1 LKKGRRKFAEP
12 IAGLLIFQAVS
23 GMLAPNV
30 KGAEFDESK
39 LPAAAPDK
47 IEFARDIKPIF
58 EKSCLRCHGPE
69 KPKSGFRLDNRVAAL
84 KGGDDGVDI
93 LLGNSA
99 KSPLV
104 NYVAR
109 LVPDMEM
116 PPEGRG
122 EPLTTNQIAVLRAWI
137 DQGAAWDNDIPTKLF
152 DLTLAPTLGYTFTS
166 GDKHKFREHYW
177 RQDGIDGGLE
187 RSELFQ
193 QIDPETTLTVA
204 GQSRLND
211 YAVSLELRRNELGF
225 IRSGWEQHRKYYD
238 GFGGY
243 EGGSTPHLPPAI
255 DEDLH
260 LDYGRAWIDFGLTLP
275 HWPQLVLGYEY
286 DYKHGTEAITSWQSD
301 QVPGDSRNIAPAT
314 KHLQEGTHIIKF
326 DFDAELKGIAIE
338 DRFRGEFYNLN
349 SHYTNLAS
357 RNNFSQ
363 NVSSRDSYFEGANSI
378 RLEKKFT
385 SWWYGSG
392 GYFYSKLNANDSFSD
407 ITAANNIAYIASV
420 PRIDLERESH
430 VFNLNSL
437 FGPFSGLTLSA
448 GVQGEWTRQTGVGS
462 GNLNGITYQPTR
474 DFPIHP
480 ATLASDY
487 DKNTISES
495 LGLRYTKIPFTTLF
509 ADGRFQQEKIAQTDS
524 DIQPAPALSF
534 AEDTT
539 YTSRLYDARAGLST
553 SPWQS
558 VSFSAHY
565 RRYEDDSRYKT
576 NEVAQPVGGYPGFI
590 SWRDLLTDEAEA
602 KLSLRPVTWL
612 KTMFTYQFV
621 TTDYKQDTRTAF
633 TLVPPATYSPGG
645 FLLAGKYNSHI
656 YSVGATITP
665 FQRLVLCG
673 TFSYQDSKTA
683 TDSSGLIPPYK
694 GDVYSA
700 LLSGTYILDQTTDL
714 ALSYSFSR
722 GDYWDD
728 RTITPTTPL
737 PLGIKYQQHALQAA
751 LIRRISK
758 HLTTRLQYGFYYYD
772 EPSLAGADN
781 YRAHTVLATLV
792 YHFH

>member
-1 LKKGRRKFAEP
+1 LECGAR
-12 IAGLLIFQAVS
+12 LLFVSALSAVS
-23 GMLAPNV
+23 TRQLM
-30 KGAEFDESK
+30 GAELDESK
-39 LPAAAPDK
+39 LPAAAADK
-47 IEFARDIKPIF
+47 IEFARDVKPIF

-69 KPKSGFRLDNRVAAL
+69 RPRSGFRLDNRTAAL
-84 KGGDDGVDI
+84 KGGNDGVDI
-93 LLGNSA
+93 LPGNSA
-99 KSPLV
+99 KSLLIH
-104 NYVAR
+104 YVAR

-116 PPEGRG
+116 PPEGKG
-122 EPLTTNQIAVLRAWI
+122 EPLTTNQVAVLRAWI
-137 DQGAAWDNDIPTKLF
+137 DQGAAWDNMMPTNLF
-152 DLTLAPTLGYTFTS
+152 DLTLSPTLGYTFTS

-177 RQDGIDGGLE
+177 RRDGIDGGLE
-187 RSELFQ
+187 PSELFQ
-193 QIDPETTLTVA
+193 QIDPETSLSVA
-204 GQSRLND
+204 GEARLND
-211 YAVSLELRRNELGF
+211 YKVTLELRRNELGF
-225 IRSGWEQHRKYYD
+225 VRSGWEQHRKYYD

-243 EGGSTPHLPPAI
+243 QGGATPFLPAAI
-255 DEDLH
+255 DDDLH

-275 HWPQLVLGYEY
+275 RWPQLVLGYEY
-286 DYKHGTEAITSWQSD
+286 DYKHGNETITSWQSD
-301 QVPGDSRNIAPAT
+301 RIGGARNIAPAT
-314 KHLQEGTHIIKF
+314 KRLDEGTHVIKF

-338 DRFRGEFYNLN
+338 DRFRGEFYNL
-349 SHYTNLAS
+349 STHYTNVSA

-363 NVSSRDSYFEGANSI
+363 DASQRSSYFEGANSI

-407 ITAANNIAYIASV
+407 ITAANAISYIATV

-437 FGPFSGLTLSA
+437 FGPFAGLTMSA
-448 GVQGEWTRQTGVGS
+448 GVQSEWTRQKGFGG
-462 GNLNGITYQPTR
+462 GNLNGITYQPTA

-480 ATLASDY
+480 ATLSADY

-495 LGLRYTKIPFTTLF
+495 VGVRYTKIPFTTLF
-509 ADGRFQQEKIAQTDS
+509 ADGRFQQDRVAQTDS
-524 DIQPAPALSF
+524 DLQPTALSF

-539 YTSRLYDARAGLST
+539 YTSRLYDARAGLSV
-553 SPWQS
+553 SPWRS
-558 VSFSAHY
+558 TSFNAHY
-565 RRYEDDSRYKT
+565 RRYESGSRYKT

-602 KLSLRPVTWL
+602 KLAYQPLAWL
-612 KTMFTYQFV
+612 KTSLTYQFV
-621 TTDYKQDTRTAF
+621 TTDYKQDTRTAVIP
-633 TLVPPATYSPGG
+633 VPGNSPAGI
-645 FLLAGKYNSHI
+645 LLAGKYNSHI
-656 YSVGATITP
+656 YSAGATITP

-673 TFSYQDSKTA
+673 TFSYEDSKTA

-722 GDYWDD
+722 GDYSDE
-728 RTITPTTPL
+728 RTITPQRPL
-737 PLGIKYQQHALQAA
+737 PLGIKYEQHALQAA
-751 LIRRISK
+751 LIRRVSK

-772 EPSLAGADN
+772 EPTLAGASN
-781 YRAHTVLATLV
+781 YKAHTVLATLT